1 MHKISITKKII
12 WSLIL
17 KVNNNHIYKLS
28 KNIININEI
37 ILDKE
42 INLIYDR
49 KNNKIKNE
57 NIEFSDTDS
66 YNIFKIFFPIA
77 CSSNKN
83 QYIAHIAQSLDG
95 YIATESGESK
105 YISSKKNIEH
115 IHRLRALSDIIIVG
129 ANTYLE
135 DKPKLT
141 TRLVEGSD
149 PDVYVFDPKEIIKK
163 RDIKNNITLLK
174 ADLKPLKNTLLK
186 NICTTIY
193 IEGGGKTIS
202 YFLNKNMLN
211 RIHICLCPII
221 LGGGRASFV
230 NNKNTKL
237 SDVKSYNPAHYQM
250 GNDVLFDINLK

>member
-1 MHKISITKKII
+1 MPKISITKKMI

-17 KVNNNHIYKLS
+17 KINSNHIYKDS

-37 ILDKE
+37 ILDNE
-42 INLIYDR
+42 INIIYDKK
-49 KNNKIKNE
+49 KNIIKNK
-57 NIEFSDTDS
+57 NISFSDTESLD
-66 YNIFKIFFPIA
+66 IFKIFFPII
-77 CSSNKN
+77 CSSDKN

-95 YIATESGESK
+95 FIATRSGESK
-105 YISSKKNIEH
+105 YISGKKNIEH

-141 TRLVEGSD
+141 TRLVEGTN

-163 RDIKNNITLLK
+163 RDVENKITLLK
-174 ADLKPLKNTLLK
+174 TDLKPLKNALLRNMK
-186 NICTTIY
+186 TIIY

-221 LGGGRASFV
+221 LGGGRASFI
-230 NNKNTKL
+230 NNKYTKL
-237 SDVKSYNPAHYQM
+237 TESKSYNPYHYEM
-250 GNDVLFDINLK
+250 GDDVLFDIKLR

>member
-1 MHKISITKKII
+1 MPKISITKKMI

-17 KVNNNHIYKLS
+17 KINSNHKYKVS
-28 KNIININEI
+28 KNIININEV

-42 INLIYDR
+42 IDISYDR
-49 KNNKIKNE
+49 KNNSIKNK
-57 NIEFSDTDS
+57 NILFSDTES
-66 YNIFKIFFPIA
+66 FNIFKIFFPIV
-77 CSSNKN
+77 CCSNKN
-83 QYIAHIAQSLDG
+83 QYIAHNAQSLDG
-95 YIATESGESK
+95 FIATESGESK
-105 YISSKKNIEH
+105 YISGKKNIEH

-141 TRLVEGSD
+141 TRLVAGPN
-149 PDVYVFDPKEIIKK
+149 PDIYVFDPKEIIKK
-163 RDIKNNITLLK
+163 RDIDNKITLLK
-174 ADLKPLKNTLLK
+174 DDLKPLKNALLR
-186 NICTTIY
+186 NVHTTIY

-221 LGGGRASFV
+221 LGGGRASFI
-230 NNKNTKL
+230 NNKCTKL
-237 SDVKSYNPAHYQM
+237 SEVKSYNPAHYKM

>member
-17 KVNNNHIYKLS
+17 KVNNNHIYKIS

-49 KNNKIKNE
+49 KNNEIKNK
-57 NIEFSDTDS
+57 NIEFSDTES

-141 TRLVEGSD
+141 TRLVEGTN
-149 PDVYVFDPKEIIKK
+149 PDIYVFDPKEIINK
-163 RDIKNNITLLK
+163 RDIKNKITLLK
-174 ADLKPLKNTLLK
+174 SDLKPLKNALLK
-186 NICTTIY
+186 NIYTTTY

-221 LGGGRASFV
+221 LGGGRA
-230 NNKNTKL
+230 
-237 SDVKSYNPAHYQM
+237 
-250 GNDVLFDINLK
+250 